1 MTNPKEIIIDGAK
14 YKLVEEEKKPFEIPK
29 PEYEQR
35 FWVILLH
42 GDVIEDTWVSDAFD
56 YKVLNQG
63 NIFLT
68 EKAAIKEQ
76 KRRAAHAKL
85 TTLAGGWEPDWNN
98 TTQKKYF
105 LVYICQN
112 KAWEIAWSWAI
123 QYIGP
128 VYFPTEAIGRA
139 ALEEMGDQMED
150 LK

>member
-1 MTNPKEIIIDGAK
+1 MTIPKEIIRYGATYVLK
-14 YKLVEEEKKPFEIPK
+14 EEEKKPFEIPK

-68 EKAAIKEQ
+68 EEAATKEK
-76 KRRAAHAKL
+76 KRRAAQTKL
-85 TTLAGGWEPDWNN
+85 TALAGGWVPDWDDIDQRKHFLQYSHRIK
-98 TTQKKYF
+98 TWAVDYAVTIQDIGQVYF
-105 LVYICQN
+105 L
-112 KAWEIAWSWAI
+112 
-123 QYIGP
+123 
-128 VYFPTEAIGRA
+128 TEEAAEA